1 MVILDSIKNPSKEKY
16 EIKIIVP
23 ELTFLG
29 VKNQPDFATLEVVMY
44 PSDTVIELKSFKY
57 YIGEFRDKILS
68 YERLINVIYSDLMEK
83 YKPDRL
89 ILTMDCNPRGG
100 ISSILKID
108 SEWREWKE
116 LLC

>member
-1 MVILDSIKNPSKEKY
+1 MNTYNELCSIKNPTKDKY
-16 EIKIIVP
+16 EIKIVAP

-29 VKNQPDFATLEVVMY
+29 VKDQPDFATLEIIMY

-57 YIGEFRDKILS
+57 YIGRFRDKLYS
-68 YERLINVIYSDLMEK
+68 YERLINVIYKDIMDM

-100 ISSILKID
+100 ISSVLKID
-108 SEWREWKE
+108 SEWRE
-116 LLC
+116 